1 MGRSFVRTKA
11 HSIAT
16 YVSLHP
22 ETAQSFSSPVQ
33 ILNVLRSLK
42 STFTTAVSIATVQ
55 GLSRQVAL
63 DIYAAVATW
72 KAVGRR

>member
-42 STFTTAVSIATVQ
+42 STFTTAVSI
-55 GLSRQVAL
+55 
-63 DIYAAVATW
+63 DIHPAFAAWQAMVW
-72 KAVGRR
+72 L